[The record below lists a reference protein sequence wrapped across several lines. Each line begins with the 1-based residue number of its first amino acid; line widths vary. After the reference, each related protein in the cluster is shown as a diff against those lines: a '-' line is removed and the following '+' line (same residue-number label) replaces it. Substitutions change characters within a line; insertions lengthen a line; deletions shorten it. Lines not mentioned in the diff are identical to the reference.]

1 MSTIVALVGATATG
15 KSAVALAAAEA
26 CGAEIVNADA
36 LQVYRD
42 LDIGTAKPSRE
53 ERRRV
58 PHHLVDILD
67 PRERFSAGEFAR
79 RARAAL
85 AEIAAR
91 GRPAI
96 VVGGSGL
103 YLRALWAGLAA
114 IPDVDE
120 SARREL
126 EGRLRS
132 EGLPILRREL
142 LAVDPATA
150 ARIGRNDTQRILR
163 ALTVAL
169 STGKPLSAWLTDAAT
184 ENPAPKMRRFGL
196 TLPRAVLYDRI
207 AARVQRMTDG
217 GWLSEVRGLLTAG
230 VTRDAPALQ
239 AIGYSD
245 WIRYLDGETSSRE
258 TVDAIVRATRRYAK
272 RQETWFRREP
282 EIEWLSALDDAS
294 AIAALRKSLD
304 VGEEER

>member
-1 MSTIVALVGATATG
+1 VSTIVALVGATATG

-36 LQVYRD
+36 LQVYRG
-42 LDIGTAKPSRE
+42 LDVGTAKPSRE
-53 ERRRV
+53 ERQRV

-79 RARAAL
+79 RARAVL
-85 AEIAAR
+85 AEVAAR

-294 AIAALRKSLD
+294 AVAALRQNLG

>member
-1 MSTIVALVGATATG
+1 VSTIVALVGATATG

-230 VTRDAPALQ
+230 VSRDAPALQ

>member
-1 MSTIVALVGATATG
+1 
-15 KSAVALAAAEA
+15 
-26 CGAEIVNADA
+26 
-36 LQVYRD
+36 
-42 LDIGTAKPSRE
+42 
-53 ERRRV
+53 
-58 PHHLVDILD
+58 
-67 PRERFSAGEFAR
+67 
-79 RARAAL
+79 
-85 AEIAAR
+85 
-91 GRPAI
+91 
-96 VVGGSGL
+96 
-103 YLRALWAGLAA
+103 
-114 IPDVDE
+114 
-120 SARREL
+120 
-126 EGRLRS
+126 
-132 EGLPILRREL
+132 
-142 LAVDPATA
+142 
-150 ARIGRNDTQRILR
+150 
-163 ALTVAL
+163 
-169 STGKPLSAWLTDAAT
+169 
-184 ENPAPKMRRFGL
+184 L

-230 VTRDAPALQ
+230 VSRDAPALQ

>member
-36 LQVYRD
+36 LQVYRG
-42 LDIGTAKPSRE
+42 LDVGTAKPSRE
-53 ERRRV
+53 ERQRV

-67 PRERFSAGEFAR
+67 PRERFSAGEFSR
-79 RARAAL
+79 RARAVL
-85 AEIAAR
+85 AEVAAR

-230 VTRDAPALQ
+230 VSRDAPALQ

>member
-230 VTRDAPALQ
+230 VSRDAPALQ